1 MDKHKSKYLAK
12 IPFEAQ
18 LSFSCF
24 NQLDAHDM
32 LNNKLIKRVVTA
44 ENEGQEF
51 VWLGKKQA
59 ESNRSI
65 GLHFCCTVVG

>member
-1 MDKHKSKYLAK
+1 
-12 IPFEAQ
+12 
-18 LSFSCF
+18 
-24 NQLDAHDM
+24 M
-32 LNNKLIKRVVTA
+32 LNYKLIKRVVTA

-65 GLHFCCTVVG
+65 GLHFCCTGVG

>member
-1 MDKHKSKYLAK
+1 
-12 IPFEAQ
+12 
-18 LSFSCF
+18 
-24 NQLDAHDM
+24 M

-51 VWLGKKQA
+51 VLLWKEQA
-59 ESNRSI
+59 KSNRSI